1 MDIVGYTKPV
11 VSHGGEA
18 VECMV
23 STTSESYRAR
33 LVRLTGGDGE
43 VTTDGWAAPLEL
55 PGRWQGYPRGSY
67 LKAQLPSWPAWMSGG
82 AAMQCWFFP
91 TLLEGRQC
99 LMSLD
104 GEEATWDIEIDDDTI
119 AFRQIV
125 PGVTPDGPAGPG
137 VLMVNPLRLRPD
149 RWYFV
154 AVSIDCERGRVGLAA
169 ARAAVPGHPSPGL
182 ETSWSDTSIS
192 WSIPRT
198 AFVAAS
204 AAEGPAVRHFNGKID
219 SPRLFARSLPDSDFQ
234 ALAQGAGP
242 HSLGGLAAAWRFDPV
257 HDSNSGMV
265 EDTGPMRAH
274 GELVN
279 QPILAVTGRN
289 WTGAHV
295 DFGQAPDEY
304 RAAYF
309 HADDLADCAWAADF
323 AFRVSDDLPSGVY
336 GVELE
341 TSTARDVVPFIV
353 SASLSRGPVAPLAVL
368 LPTFSYLAYAN
379 EHASWLNPI
388 GSTGDLER
396 LAAAIGPADRWM
408 AEEELNSIYDRH
420 RDGTGVCL
428 SSWLRPVLNFRHDYS
443 MPLVRGPHQL
453 PADMELLRWLDAEGI
468 AHEVITD
475 DDLHR
480 SGSAALTRFRAI
492 VTGSHPEYWSP
503 EMLTGLDQ
511 YLAVGGRL
519 VYLGGNGFYWVTIC
533 PAGRTDTIEV
543 RRGRSGTRV
552 WESAPGEEHHAFRDE
567 RGGAW
572 RNRGWAPQRVA
583 GVGFTAQGFDV
594 SLPYRWAITAEHPEA
609 GFIVAGIDTTGPLG
623 TEGSVLGGAAGFEI
637 DRADERLGTPPETV
651 LVASATGFSDAY
663 QGAIEDVTTAD
674 SRQGGSVSELV
685 RSDII
690 FMTTEGGGA
699 VFSVGSIAWCGALS
713 SNGGKND
720 VARATRNVLERFA
733 DPGGFANTVDGR
745 G

>member
-11 VSHGGEA
+11 VAHGGEV

-23 STTSESYRAR
+23 STTSESFRAR
-33 LVRLTGGDGE
+33 LVRLPGGDGE
-43 VTTDGWAAPLEL
+43 VTTDGFAAPLEL
-55 PGRWQGYPRGSY
+55 PGRRQGYPRGSY
-67 LKAQLPSWPAWMSGG
+67 LRAQLPTWPAWLNG

-91 TLLEGRQC
+91 TLLRGRQC

-104 GEEATWDIEIDDDTI
+104 SEEATWDIEVDEDTI
-119 AFRQIV
+119 GFRQMI
-125 PGVTPDGPAGPG
+125 PGATPG
-137 VLMVNPLRLRPD
+137 VLIVSPFRLRPD

-154 AVSIDCERGRVGLAA
+154 AVSIDVERGRAGLAA
-169 ARAAVPGHPSPGL
+169 ARAALPGHSSPRM
-182 ETSWSDTSIS
+182 ETTWSDASMS

-204 AAEGPAVRHFNGKID
+204 AADGDAVRHFNGKID
-219 SPRLFARSLPDSDFQ
+219 SPRIFARSLPDRDLQ

-242 HSLGGLAAAWRFDPV
+242 HSLGGLAAAWHFDPV
-257 HDSNSGMV
+257 HNTNTGTV
-265 EDTGPMRAH
+265 QDTGPMRADA
-274 GELVN
+274 ELVN
-279 QPILAVTGRN
+279 QPTLAVTGRN
-289 WTGAHV
+289 WTGAHL
-295 DFGQAPDEY
+295 DSSQAPDEY

-309 HADDLADCAWAADF
+309 HADDLVDCAWAADF
-323 AFRVSDDLPSGVY
+323 AFRVSDELPSGVY

-341 TSTARDVVPFIV
+341 TGTARDIVPFIV
-353 SASLSRGPVAPLAVL
+353 SASVSRRPVAPLAVL

-379 EHASWLNPI
+379 EHASWQNPI
-388 GSTGDLER
+388 GSTGELER
-396 LAAAIGPADRWM
+396 LAAAVGPADRYM

-420 RDGTGVCL
+420 RDGTGVCV

-443 MPLVRGPHQL
+443 MPLVLGPHQL
-453 PADMELLRWLDAEGI
+453 PADMELLRWLEAEEI

-480 SGSAALTRFRAI
+480 SGFAALTKFRAI
-492 VTGSHPEYWSP
+492 VTGTHPEYWSP
-503 EMLTGLDQ
+503 EMLTGLDE

-533 PAGRTDTIEV
+533 PAGRTDMIEV

-552 WESAPGEEHHAFRDE
+552 WESAPGEEHHAFRGE
-567 RGGAW
+567 RGGTW
-572 RNRGWAPQRVA
+572 RNRGWPPQRVA

-594 SLPYRWAITAEHPEA
+594 SLPYRWAITAEHPQA
-609 GFIVAGIDTTGPLG
+609 GFIMAGIDATRPLG
-623 TEGSVLGGAAGFEI
+623 DEGSILGGAAGFEI
-637 DRADERLGTPPETV
+637 DRADEQLGTPPDAV
-651 LVASATGFSDAY
+651 LVARATGFSDAY
-663 QGAIEDVTTAD
+663 QGAIEDVTTSD
-674 SRQGGSVSELV
+674 SRQGGSVSPLV

-699 VFSVGSIAWCGALS
+699 VFSVGSIAWCGALAA
-713 SNGGKND
+713 NGGKND
-720 VARATRNVLERFA
+720 AARATRNVLERFA
-733 DPGGFANTVDGR
+733 DPSGFENTGGGP